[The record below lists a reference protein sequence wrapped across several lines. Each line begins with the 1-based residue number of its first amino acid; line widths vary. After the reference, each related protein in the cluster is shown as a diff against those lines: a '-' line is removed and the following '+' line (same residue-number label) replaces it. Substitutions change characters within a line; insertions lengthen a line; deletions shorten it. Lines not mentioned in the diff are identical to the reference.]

1 MSQVQSEIPYSIYSF
16 FPLTPPVLTPSET
29 IRQPSPALNIKRT
42 SSENSYLNDFE
53 QTSLTSPAPEKLIR
67 LLRLY
72 PGSATDPVHCSLEV
86 VDLND
91 HPRFE
96 ALSYVWGNPNPPE
109 NIFCC
114 GQKKFITPNLAAA
127 LRRLRESDRE
137 RVVWIDA
144 ICINQDDLK
153 ERSQQ
158 VLLMKDI
165 YSQAWRVVVWLCE
178 DHNGYAALAIEMV
191 NKMVGYACSELGT
204 TVQDLEY
211 EKFLDIKN
219 ENMFSEMKA
228 QRDFP
233 TLPFDDNKPDIE
245 RPREWEAILWLY
257 SQPWF
262 SRVWV
267 IQEVAFSAVV
277 VYIGGLEMAWKAVA
291 LAAQWIWKKGYISND
306 REIYLYSNAST
317 IVEGAT
323 TRSLW
328 NHVHSFKDFKAT
340 DPRDK
345 IYALLGISRSN
356 SHNIEPDY
364 TSSTS
369 GVYASI
375 VRSGML
381 LQLKTFVVFSM
392 VQVHDEEPD
401 EEFPS
406 WVPRLDREL
415 RIEGILS
422 HYMDDFG
429 WNASKGSSIDV
440 LDVEDENCLVL
451 RGLRISQIDFTSDV
465 LHRRPWEQED
475 FDAVWQITKRRL
487 GPYYNNTSELAQAFV
502 HTITI

>member
-1 MSQVQSEIPYSIYSF
+1 
-16 FPLTPPVLTPSET
+16 
-29 IRQPSPALNIKRT
+29 
-42 SSENSYLNDFE
+42 
-53 QTSLTSPAPEKLIR
+53 
-67 LLRLY
+67 
-72 PGSATDPVHCSLEV
+72 
-86 VDLND
+86 
-91 HPRFE
+91 
-96 ALSYVWGNPNPPE
+96 
-109 NIFCC
+109 
-114 GQKKFITPNLAAA
+114 
-127 LRRLRESDRE
+127 
-137 RVVWIDA
+137 
-144 ICINQDDLK
+144 
-153 ERSQQ
+153 
-158 VLLMKDI
+158 
-165 YSQAWRVVVWLCE
+165 
-178 DHNGYAALAIEMV
+178 
-191 NKMVGYACSELGT
+191 
-204 TVQDLEY
+204 
-211 EKFLDIKN
+211 
-219 ENMFSEMKA
+219 
-228 QRDFP
+228 
-233 TLPFDDNKPDIE
+233 
-245 RPREWEAILWLY
+245 
-257 SQPWF
+257 
-262 SRVWV
+262 
-267 IQEVAFSAVV
+267 
-277 VYIGGLEMAWKAVA
+277 
-291 LAAQWIWKKGYISND
+291 
-306 REIYLYSNAST
+306 
-317 IVEGAT
+317 
-323 TRSLW
+323 
-328 NHVHSFKDFKAT
+328 VHSFKDFKAT

-502 HTITI
+502 HTITIGKEKFLEAEGNPAEGIFDPEICDYFESDIRADSNFFITDKGQMGLGCTFAREGDILCVIFGFELPFLLRKWGDNYRYLEMPYVRGIMHGEAMEDMRAGELTEEWFSLR